1 MHSYK
6 PSTHSLHLLQEE
18 MRALCDGC
26 AGATGDD
33 ACAFYLFLIG
43 DLAAIEPLY
52 GEHSFSF
59 MMLEAG
65 YITELLMDTAAEQ
78 HISLQECSLPNEAVD
93 SCVSPELQN
102 SFRLS
107 DTHRLLHCLVG
118 CSA

>member
-1 MHSYK
+1 M
-6 PSTHSLHLLQEE
+6 LQEE
-18 MRALCDGC
+18 MQSVPSRGDESAS
-26 AGATGDD
+26 ASYDD
-33 ACAFYLFLIG
+33 ASAFVIFLIG

-78 HISLQECSLPNEAVD
+78 QISLRACPLPDEVAD
-93 SCVSPELQN
+93 SCGPELRS

-118 CSA
+118 CPP

>member
-1 MHSYK
+1 MRSYK
-6 PSTHSLHLLQEE
+6 PSTHSLHLLQEQIHG
-18 MRALCDGC
+18 APCC
-26 AGATGDD
+26 ATDDD
-33 ACAFYLFLIG
+33 ASCAFYLFLIG

-65 YITELLMDTAAEQ
+65 YITELLMDTAAKQ
-78 HISLQECSLPNEAVD
+78 RISLQECSLPDEAVD
-93 SCVSPELQN
+93 SCVSPELRN